1 VAGDETERPNVARMY
16 DYFLG
21 GSHNFAADR
30 DAAAAVLAA
39 VPAVRSLARQNRAF
53 LRRAVQHLVH
63 QGIRQFL
70 DLGSGIPTVGNVHE
84 IAQRAAPRTR
94 VVYVDIEPVAV
105 NHSRA
110 LLAGNPD
117 AAVAQLDLREP
128 ERVLASPEVREL
140 LDLDRPVGLLAVAVL
155 HFIPDGD
162 DPWGVLAAYRD
173 ALAPGSHLVISHGSQ
188 SQERMADSGARTV
201 GRVYGST
208 GTPGMSRTYEEI
220 RALFDGWELVEPG
233 LVRMPAW
240 RPDRPDRLSTGDL
253 GAELDEFPYGGVGR
267 RP

>member
-1 VAGDETERPNVARMY
+1 VEGDEAERPNVARMY

-21 GSHNFAADR
+21 GSHNFAVDR

-53 LRRAVQHLVH
+53 LRRAVLHLAH
-63 QGIRQFL
+63 LGIRQFL

-84 IAQRAAPRTR
+84 IAQRAAPSAR

-105 NHSRA
+105 THSRA
-110 LLAGNPD
+110 LLEGNPD

-128 ERVLASPEVREL
+128 EQVLASPEVRDL

-155 HFIPDGD
+155 HFIPDSD
-162 DPWGVLAAYRD
+162 DPRGVLAAYRD
-173 ALAPGSHLVISHGSQ
+173 AVAPGSHLVISHGSQ
-188 SQERMADSGARTV
+188 SPERMVASGARTV
-201 GRVYGST
+201 GRVYSST

-220 RALFDGWELVEPG
+220 RALFGDWDLVEPG
-233 LVRMPAW
+233 LVRLPTW
-240 RPDRPDRLSTGDL
+240 RPDRPDRLSPADL
-253 GAELDEFPYGGVGR
+253 GADLDEFPYGGMAR
-267 RP
+267 KP